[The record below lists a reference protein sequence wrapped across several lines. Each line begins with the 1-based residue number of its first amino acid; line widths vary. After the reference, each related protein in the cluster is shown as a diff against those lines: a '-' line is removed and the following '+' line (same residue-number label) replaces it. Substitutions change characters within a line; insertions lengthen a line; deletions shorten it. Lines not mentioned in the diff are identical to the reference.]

1 MNPLY
6 CVRVPETPL
15 WGQDFGLR
23 PPVPL
28 RRAPDSG
35 TQDAE
40 LLRTGAAMY
49 IKATKT
55 HSKAGAPAYSHRLVL
70 ASRVDGKVRHRT
82 LLNLGTDFAV
92 ARDRW
97 GELASLAED
106 LLHGRVPLIDA
117 DAEMR
122 AAAEDIVRRLRARG
136 FRAEALREEAR
147 EPDIA
152 TVDLDSLAH
161 ENPRSAGCERLCL
174 KALDDLAFEDILRG
188 LDVAGRDARIAAGL
202 LVARMLHPSSE
213 REASRWLRADSA
225 TAELLGLEGD
235 RKALSRKTLYRVG
248 DILWRNREAIQAE
261 LFQRERSL
269 LDIPGS
275 IVFYDLSNAFY
286 HGRHNAG
293 LMRFGRSKQKRND
306 LPLVSLALALDDA
319 GFPRSCEIL
328 PGNVSEPETL
338 EEAMARLDAA
348 CGPQHNKPTV
358 VMDAGIA
365 SAANLKWLRKHG
377 YHWVVVSRGA
387 KPPRPEGAPE
397 LALTTAADHEV
408 RAWRLAEEAGEVR
421 LYVVS
426 EGKKLTEDSILA
438 KKRERFTDAL
448 DKLHAG
454 LSIPGRLKRYE
465 KVLESV
471 GRIKQRHTRVARHF
485 EVTVE
490 KAAKG
495 ANASAV
501 RYRRKPLH
509 DAADEQAGAY
519 VLRTSRT
526 EWDSETILRTYW
538 KITEVEQT
546 FRSLKSELGLRPIFH
561 QLDRRIAAHLFIA
574 VLAYHAVHLIRTRL
588 AAKGIHLC
596 WSSIR
601 TRMAPWVRV
610 TTRLREVGGA
620 LIVNRQDVSPGAEL
634 AALSRAAGVE
644 PRIHRQRSRTGG

>member
-1 MNPLY
+1 MFI
-6 CVRVPETPL
+6 R
-15 WGQDFGLR
+15 
-23 PPVPL
+23 
-28 RRAPDSG
+28 
-35 TQDAE
+35 
-40 LLRTGAAMY
+40 
-49 IKATKT
+49 ATKT
-55 HSKAGAPAYSHRLVL
+55 HTDKDGAPVHSHRLVL
-70 ASRVDGKVRHRT
+70 SRRVGGKVRQRT
-82 LLNLGTDFAV
+82 LLNLGTDYPV
-92 ARDRW
+92 AKEKWREVA
-97 GELASLAED
+97 ELAEA
-106 LLHGRVPLIDA
+106 LLHGHPPLLEAASDVQ
-117 DAEMR
+117 
-122 AAAEDIVRRLRARG
+122 AAAEDIVARLRARG
-136 FRAEALREEAR
+136 FRAEALSEDAP
-147 EPDIA
+147 EPDAA

-161 ENPRSAGCERLCL
+161 ENPRSVGCERLCL
-174 KALDDLAFEDILRG
+174 KALDELAFEDILRG
-188 LDVAGRDARIAAGL
+188 LDVVDRDARIAAAL
-202 LVARMLHPSSE
+202 VVARMVHPSSE
-213 REASRWLRADSA
+213 REASRWLRCDSA

-235 RKALSRKTLYRVG
+235 RKALSRKTLYRIG
-248 DILWRNREAIQAE
+248 DILWRHREAIQAA
-261 LFQRERSL
+261 LFQKERSL

-286 HGRHNAG
+286 HGRHNTG

-348 CGPQHNKPTV
+348 CGPQQHKPTV

-387 KPPRPEGAPE
+387 KPPPPEGKAE
-397 LALTTAADHEV
+397 LAFTTAADHEV

-426 EGKKLTEDSILA
+426 EGKKATEDSILA
-438 KKRERFTDAL
+438 MKRGRFTDAL

-509 DAADEQAGAY
+509 DQADEQAGAY

-538 KITEVEQT
+538 RITEVEQT

-610 TTRLREVGGA
+610 TTRLREIGGA
-620 LIVNRQDVSPGAEL
+620 LIVNRQDVSPEAEP

-644 PRIHRQRSRTGG
+644 PQLHRQRSRIAG

>member
-1 MNPLY
+1 
-6 CVRVPETPL
+6 
-15 WGQDFGLR
+15 
-23 PPVPL
+23 
-28 RRAPDSG
+28 
-35 TQDAE
+35 
-40 LLRTGAAMY
+40 MY

-55 HSKAGAPAYSHRLVL
+55 HSKAGAPAYSHRLVQ
-70 ASRVDGKVRHRT
+70 AGRVDGKVRHKT

-92 ARDRW
+92 ARDKW
-97 GELASLAED
+97 GEVASLAED

-117 DAEMR
+117 DAGIR
-122 AAAEDIVRRLRARG
+122 GAAEDIVRRLRARG
-136 FRAEALREEAR
+136 FRAAGADERPSGEAV
-147 EPDIA
+147 A
-152 TVDLDSLAH
+152 TVDLDSLDH
-161 ENPRSAGCERLCL
+161 ENPRSVGCERLCL
-174 KALDDLAFEDILRG
+174 KALDDLAFQDILG
-188 LDVAGRDARIAAGL
+188 TLDVSGRDARIAAAL
-202 LVARMLHPSSE
+202 LVARMIHPSSE
-213 REASRWLRADSA
+213 REASRWLRTDSA
-225 TAELLGLEGD
+225 AAELLDLD
-235 RKALSRKTLYRVG
+235 DKALGHRTLYRVG
-248 DILWRNREAIQAE
+248 DILWRHREALQAA
-261 LFQRERSL
+261 LFQRERGL
-269 LDIPGS
+269 LEISGS

-286 HGRHNAG
+286 HGRHNDG
-293 LMRFGRSKQKRND
+293 LMRFGRSKQKRDD

-338 EEAMARLDAA
+338 EDAMARLDAA
-348 CGPQHNKPTV
+348 CGPQPGKPTV

-365 SAANLKWLRKHG
+365 SEANLKWLRKHG

-387 KPPRPEGAPE
+387 KPPPPGGAAE
-397 LALTTAADHEV
+397 LEFTTAANHKV
-408 RAWRLAEEAGEVR
+408 RAWRLAEDAGEVR

-438 KKRERFTDAL
+438 MKRGRFTDAL
-448 DKLHAG
+448 DRLHAG

-495 ANASAV
+495 HNASAV
-501 RYRRKPLH
+501 RYRRRPLH
-509 DAADEQAGAY
+509 DKADEQAGAY

-538 KITEVEQT
+538 RITDVELT

-588 AAKGIHLC
+588 AANGMQLC

-610 TTRLREVGGA
+610 TTRLREIGGA
-620 LIVNRQDVSPGAEL
+620 LIVNRQDTSPSAEL
-634 AALSRAAGVE
+634 AALSRAAGLE
-644 PRIHRQRSRTGG
+644 PRIHRQRSRIAG

>member
-1 MNPLY
+1 
-6 CVRVPETPL
+6 
-15 WGQDFGLR
+15 
-23 PPVPL
+23 
-28 RRAPDSG
+28 
-35 TQDAE
+35 
-40 LLRTGAAMY
+40 MY

-55 HSKAGAPAYSHRLVL
+55 HSKAGAPAYSHRLVQ
-70 ASRVDGKVRHRT
+70 AGRVDGKVRHKT

-92 ARDRW
+92 ARDKW
-97 GELASLAED
+97 GEVASLAED

-117 DAEMR
+117 DAGIR
-122 AAAEDIVRRLRARG
+122 GAAEDIVRRLRARG
-136 FRAEALREEAR
+136 FRAAGADERPSGEAV
-147 EPDIA
+147 A
-152 TVDLDSLAH
+152 TVDLDSLDH
-161 ENPRSAGCERLCL
+161 ENPRSVGCERLCP
-174 KALDDLAFEDILRG
+174 KALEDILG
-188 LDVAGRDARIAAGL
+188 TLDVSGRDARIAAAL
-202 LVARMLHPSSE
+202 LVARMIHPSSE
-213 REASRWLRADSA
+213 REASRWLRTDSA
-225 TAELLGLEGD
+225 AAELLDLD
-235 RKALSRKTLYRVG
+235 DKALGHRTLYRVG
-248 DILWRNREAIQAE
+248 DILWRHREALQAA
-261 LFQRERSL
+261 LFQRERGL
-269 LDIPGS
+269 LEISGS

-286 HGRHNAG
+286 HGRHNDG
-293 LMRFGRSKQKRND
+293 LMRFGRSKQKRDD

-338 EEAMARLDAA
+338 EDAMARLDAA
-348 CGPQHNKPTV
+348 CGPQPGKPTV

-365 SAANLKWLRKHG
+365 SEANLKWLRKHG

-387 KPPRPEGAPE
+387 KPPPPGGAAE
-397 LALTTAADHEV
+397 LEFTTAANHKV
-408 RAWRLAEEAGEVR
+408 RAWRLAEDAGEVR

-438 KKRERFTDAL
+438 MKRGRFTDAL
-448 DKLHAG
+448 DRLHAG

-495 ANASAV
+495 HNASAV
-501 RYRRKPLH
+501 RYRRRPLH
-509 DAADEQAGAY
+509 DKADEQAGAY

-538 KITEVEQT
+538 RITDVELT

-588 AAKGIHLC
+588 AANGMQLC

-610 TTRLREVGGA
+610 TTRLREIGGA
-620 LIVNRQDVSPGAEL
+620 LIVNRQDTSPSAEL
-634 AALSRAAGVE
+634 AALSRAAGLE
-644 PRIHRQRSRTGG
+644 PRIHRQRSRIAG

>member
-1 MNPLY
+1 MASPNASAKP
-6 CVRVPETPL
+6 RS
-15 WGQDFGLR
+15 
-23 PPVPL
+23 
-28 RRAPDSG
+28 AG
-35 TQDAE
+35 T
-40 LLRTGAAMY
+40 
-49 IKATKT
+49 
-55 HSKAGAPAYSHRLVL
+55 
-70 ASRVDGKVRHRT
+70 
-82 LLNLGTDFAV
+82 
-92 ARDRW
+92 
-97 GELASLAED
+97 
-106 LLHGRVPLIDA
+106 
-117 DAEMR
+117 
-122 AAAEDIVRRLRARG
+122 RRLPGKKIGTFRYKNHANRRQNPEQPRWHYSKFNRG
-136 FRAEALREEAR
+136 FRAEALSEDAP
-147 EPDIA
+147 EPDAA
-152 TVDLDSLAH
+152 TVDLDSLGH
-161 ENPRSAGCERLCL
+161 ENPRSVGCERLCL
-174 KALDDLAFEDILRG
+174 KALDELAFEDILRG
-188 LDVAGRDARIAAGL
+188 LDVVDRDARIAAAL
-202 LVARMLHPSSE
+202 VVARMVHPSSE
-213 REASRWLRADSA
+213 REASRWLRCDSA

-235 RKALSRKTLYRVG
+235 RKALSRKTLYRIG
-248 DILWRNREAIQAE
+248 DILWRHREAIQAA
-261 LFQRERSL
+261 LFQKERSL

-286 HGRHNAG
+286 HGRHNTG
-293 LMRFGRSKQKRND
+293 LIRFGRSKQKRND

-348 CGPQHNKPTV
+348 CGPQQHKPTV

-387 KPPRPEGAPE
+387 KPPPPEGKAE
-397 LALTTAADHEV
+397 LAFTTAADHEV

-426 EGKKLTEDSILA
+426 EGKKATEDSILA
-438 KKRERFTDAL
+438 MKRGRFTDAL

-509 DAADEQAGAY
+509 DQADEQAGAY

-538 KITEVEQT
+538 RITEVEQT

-610 TTRLREVGGA
+610 TTRLREIGGA
-620 LIVNRQDVSPGAEL
+620 LIVNRQDVSPEAEP

-644 PRIHRQRSRTGG
+644 PQLHRQRSRIAG

>member
-1 MNPLY
+1 
-6 CVRVPETPL
+6 
-15 WGQDFGLR
+15 
-23 PPVPL
+23 
-28 RRAPDSG
+28 
-35 TQDAE
+35 
-40 LLRTGAAMY
+40 MY
-49 IKATKT
+49 IKASKT
-55 HSKAGAPAYSHRLVL
+55 HSKAGAPAYSHRLVQ

-82 LLNLGTDFAV
+82 LLNLGTDYPV
-92 ARDRW
+92 AKEKWREVA
-97 GELASLAED
+97 ELAEA
-106 LLHGRVPLIDA
+106 LLHGHPPLLEAAPDVQ
-117 DAEMR
+117 
-122 AAAEDIVRRLRARG
+122 AAAEDIVARLRARG
-136 FRAEALREEAR
+136 FRAEALSEDAP
-147 EPDIA
+147 EPDAA

-161 ENPRSAGCERLCL
+161 ENPRSVGCERLCL
-174 KALDDLAFEDILRG
+174 KALDELSFEDILRG
-188 LDVAGRDARIAAGL
+188 LDVVDRDARIAAAL
-202 LVARMLHPSSE
+202 VVARMVHPSSE
-213 REASRWLRADSA
+213 REASRWLRCDSA

-235 RKALSRKTLYRVG
+235 RKALSRKTLYRIG
-248 DILWRNREAIQAE
+248 DILWRHREAIQAA
-261 LFQRERSL
+261 LFQKERSL

-286 HGRHNAG
+286 HGRHNTG
-293 LMRFGRSKQKRND
+293 LMRFGRSRQKRND

-348 CGPQHNKPTV
+348 CGPQQHKPTV

-377 YHWVVVSRGA
+377 YHWVVVSCGA
-387 KPPRPEGAPE
+387 KPPPPEGKAE
-397 LALTTAADHEV
+397 LEVTTAANHEV

-426 EGKKLTEDSILA
+426 EGKKATEDSILA
-438 KKRERFTDAL
+438 MKRGRFTDAL
-448 DKLHAG
+448 DRLHAG

-490 KAAKG
+490 KAARG

-509 DAADEQAGAY
+509 DQADEQAGAY

-538 KITEVEQT
+538 RITEVEQT

-610 TTRLREVGGA
+610 TTRLREIGGA
-620 LIVNRQDVSPGAEL
+620 LIVNRQDVSPSAEPT
-634 AALSRAAGVE
+634 ALSRAAGVE
-644 PRIHRQRSRTGG
+644 PRLHRQRSRIAG